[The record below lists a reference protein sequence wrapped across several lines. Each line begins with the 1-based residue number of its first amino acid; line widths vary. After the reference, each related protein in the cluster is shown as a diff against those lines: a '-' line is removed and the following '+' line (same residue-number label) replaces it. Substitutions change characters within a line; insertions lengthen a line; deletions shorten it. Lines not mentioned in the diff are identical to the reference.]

1 MNKWLPGRPIITND
15 ILISGFYNGERDD
28 TEYYDVYTYPTMEYI
43 NRFNA
48 SRFSGEVKQENT
60 HLTYPVLG
68 AYLNDK
74 VLSEPL
80 LDIPTGVVT
89 EPADSLPLFGGYV
102 NNIGKWEVV
111 RDLFPS
117 FTRHDLFLQRILL
130 HRIGW
135 MYTVNNGNT
144 VIDNNIS
151 IVGDVCHYNIVSYND
166 IIPFPI
172 LVQEYKNRYH
182 ERITARLW
190 ADKNNDLEYGEC
202 RL

>member
-1 MNKWLPGRPIITND
+1 MNKWLPGRPIIAND
-15 ILISGFYNGERDD
+15 ILISGFYNGHKDD

-43 NRFNA
+43 NRFNT

-60 HLTYPVLG
+60 HYKYPELG
-68 AYLNDK
+68 AYLNDE

-89 EPADSLPLFGGYV
+89 EPEDSLPLFGRHIL
-102 NNIGKWEVV
+102 NIGKWELV
-111 RDLFPS
+111 RDLYPS
-117 FTRHDLFLQRILL
+117 FTRRDLFLQRILL
-130 HRIGW
+130 HRIGYIDN
-135 MYTVNNGNT
+135 MNDT
-144 VIDNNIS
+144 VI
-151 IVGDVCHYNIVSYND
+151 HYNIISYND
-166 IIPFPI
+166 IKPFPI

-182 ERITARLW
+182 KRITGQLW

>member
-1 MNKWLPGRPIITND
+1 MNKWLPGKPIITNE

-28 TEYYDVYTYPTMEYI
+28 TEYYDVYAYPTMEYI
-43 NRFNA
+43 NRFHA

-60 HLTYPVLG
+60 HLIYPELG

-74 VLSEPL
+74 PFNPPQIFASNQRITMPKEVLSL
-80 LDIPTGVVT
+80 YDTHKG
-89 EPADSLPLFGGYV
+89 
-102 NNIGKWEVV
+102 IGDWELV
-111 RDLFPS
+111 RDLYPS
-117 FTRHDLFLQRILL
+117 FTSRDLFLQRILL

-135 MYTVNNGNT
+135 VYTVNNDNT

-151 IVGDVCHYNIVSYND
+151 IVGDVCHYNVVSYND

-182 ERITARLW
+182 KRITAKIW

>member
-1 MNKWLPGRPIITND
+1 MNKWLPGRPIIAND

-60 HLTYPVLG
+60 HLIYPVLG

-74 VLSEPL
+74 VLSKPL

-117 FTRHDLFLQRILL
+117 FTRRDLFLQRILL
-130 HRIGW
+130 HRIGYIDH
-135 MYTVNNGNT
+135 MNDTVM
-144 VIDNNIS
+144 
-151 IVGDVCHYNIVSYND
+151 HYNIISYND
-166 IIPFPI
+166 IKPFPI

-182 ERITARLW
+182 KRITGQLW

>member
-1 MNKWLPGRPIITND
+1 MNKWLPGEPIITNEL
-15 ILISGFYNGERDD
+15 LISGFYNGERDD
-28 TEYYDVYTYPTMEYI
+28 TEYFDVYAYPTMEYI

-60 HLTYPVLG
+60 HLIYPELG

-74 VLSEPL
+74 PFNPPQIFASNRAITMPKEAFPL
-80 LDIPTGVVT
+80 YDRYKDLGD
-89 EPADSLPLFGGYV
+89 
-102 NNIGKWEVV
+102 WEVV
-111 RDLFPS
+111 RDLYPS
-117 FTRHDLFLQRILL
+117 FTRRDLFLQRILL

-135 MYTVNNGNT
+135 MYTIDNGNT

-151 IVGDVCHYNIVSYND
+151 IVGDVCHYNVVSYND
-166 IIPFPI
+166 IIPFPT

-182 ERITARLW
+182 ERITARIW